1 MLDQNSQEE
10 LEYIRYL
17 IRKYIPGLK
26 SQGKELPSVM
36 FEDDYPNEEDKKLK
50 K

>member
-1 MLDQNSQEE
+1 MLEPNSDEE

-26 SQGKELPSVM
+26 SQGIEMPTVM
-36 FEDDYPNEEDKKLK
+36 FENECPKKK
-50 K
+50 T